1 MKGSPTSQPP
11 LILAIDFGTQSVRAL
26 AYTQS
31 GECCAKHQLS
41 IDHYQHPEPGWTE
54 HDVEGFWTLLT
65 ASCQGLWAQGV
76 EASDIAAVVVTTQRA
91 TVINLDEIGRP
102 LRPAIIWTD
111 QRRAPPRG
119 RLPRL
124 WRVLFGLLR
133 IRPIVENLEA
143 EAEANWL
150 ERNQPALLAKTA
162 HFLLLSGYLNYRL
175 TGEFK
180 DSAGSQVGY
189 VPYDFKKQD
198 WCADSDW
205 KWHSM
210 AIKRY
215 MLPALVAVGEP
226 LGTVTPA
233 AAEQTGLPVGL
244 PVIAGAADKACEVLG
259 VGALEAG
266 VASVSC
272 GTTATINTTR
282 SQYVEVVPF
291 MPAYPAA
298 LPKHFNTEIQ
308 VFRGFWMVSWF
319 LEQFGEAERRQALER
334 GVPAETLLDELL
346 EQTEPG
352 AGGLV
357 LQPFWNPVLGE
368 TGPEGRGSIV
378 GFKDFHTRAH
388 VYRALVEGLAFALR
402 SGKERIER
410 RTKTPITCI
419 RLSGGGAQSDQVAQ
433 IVADV
438 LNLPVER
445 FEDCEASGRGAAM
458 VGAAAMNWYPSITVA
473 GAAML
478 GETQR
483 ITPNPEAAARY
494 EALYEGQYRPLYGK
508 LKSLFERQL
517 TAR

>member
-1 MKGSPTSQPP
+1 MNRSSAGQPS

-26 AYTQS
+26 AYKQS
-31 GECCAKHQLS
+31 GECLAKHQLP
-41 IDHYQHPEPGWTE
+41 IDQYQHPEPGWTE

-65 ASCQGLWAQGV
+65 SSCRGLWAQGV
-76 EASDIAAVVVTTQRA
+76 DPAEIAAVVVTTQRA
-91 TVINLDEIGRP
+91 SVINLDERGRP

-111 QRRAPPRG
+111 QRRSPPRR
-119 RLPRL
+119 RLPWI
-124 WRVLFGLLR
+124 WRVLFALLR

-150 ERNQPALLAKTA
+150 ERHQPELLAKTA

-189 VPYDFKKQD
+189 VPFDFKKQD

-215 MLPALVAVGEP
+215 MLPALAAVGEP
-226 LGTVTPA
+226 LGAITA
-233 AAEQTGLPVGL
+233 NAAEMTGLPEGV

-259 VGALEAG
+259 VGALEADI
-266 VASVSC
+266 ASVSC

-282 SQYVEVVPF
+282 SRYVEVVPF

-298 LPKHFNTEIQ
+298 LPEHFNTEIQ

-319 LEQFGEAERRQALER
+319 LEQFGEAERREAAER

-346 EQTEPG
+346 AQTEAG

-388 VYRALVEGLAFALR
+388 VYRALIEGLAFALR

-410 RTKTPITCI
+410 RTKTPISCI

-445 FEDCEASGRGAAM
+445 FDDCEASGRGATM
-458 VGAAAMNWYPSITVA
+458 VAAAAMSWYPSIT
-473 GAAML
+473 AACEAMV
-478 GETQR
+478 GETHR
-483 ITPNPEAAARY
+483 ITPDSEAAQRY
-494 EALYEGQYRPLYGK
+494 QALYEGQYRPLYGK
-508 LKSLFERQL
+508 LKPLFEHQL
-517 TAR
+517 TAH

>member
-1 MKGSPTSQPP
+1 MNNPSSVAPS
-11 LILAIDFGTQSVRAL
+11 LILAIDFGTQSCRAL
-26 AYTQS
+26 AYTAQ
-31 GECCAKHQLS
+31 GECLAKCQLPV
-41 IDHYQHPEPGWTE
+41 IEYQHPEPEWTE

-65 ASCQGLWAQGV
+65 DSCRGLWSRGIAPQ
-76 EASDIAAVVVTTQRA
+76 DIAAVVVTTQRA
-91 TVINLDEIGRP
+91 SVINLDENGHP

-111 QRRAPPRG
+111 QRRAPLRQ
-119 RLPRL
+119 RLPWY
-124 WRVLFGLLR
+124 WRALFGVLR
-133 IRPIVENLEA
+133 IRSIVDNLEA
-143 EAEANWL
+143 ETEANWL
-150 ERNQPALLAKTA
+150 EQYEPELLARTA
-162 HFLLLSGYLNYRL
+162 HYLLLSGYLNYRF

-180 DSAGSQVGY
+180 DSVGSQVGY
-189 VPYDFKKQD
+189 LPFDFKKQS

-215 MLPALVAVGEP
+215 MLPELSDVGEV
-226 LGTVTPA
+226 LGHVTVD
-233 AAEQTGLPVGL
+233 AAEATGVPVGV

-266 VASVSC
+266 VASISC

-282 SQYVEVVPF
+282 SKYVEVVPF

-298 LPKHFNTEIQ
+298 LPGQFNTEIQ

-319 LEQFGEAERRQALER
+319 LEQFGALER
-334 GVPAETLLDELL
+334 QEAAARQVAPEVLLEELL
-346 EQTEPG
+346 NETEPG

-388 VYRALVEGLAFALR
+388 VYRALIEGLAFALR

-410 RTKTPITCI
+410 RTKTPSTRI

-433 IVADV
+433 IMADV
-438 LNLPVER
+438 LNLAVER
-445 FEDCEASGRGAAM
+445 FEDCEASGRGAA
-458 VGAAAMNWYPSITVA
+458 VVASAALGWYPSIAAA
-473 GAAML
+473 GAAMV
-478 GETQR
+478 GETR
-483 ITPNPEAAARY
+483 RTAPNAQAVACY
-494 EALYEGQYRPLYGK
+494 DSLYQTTYHPLYGR
-508 LKSLFERQL
+508 LKSLFAKQSSS
-517 TAR
+517 

>member
-1 MKGSPTSQPP
+1 MNGSPVGEPS

-26 AYTQS
+26 AYDR
-31 GECCAKHQLS
+31 GGRCRAKHQLPIS
-41 IDHYQHPEPGWTE
+41 NYQHPEPGWTE
-54 HDVEGFWTLLT
+54 HDVEGLWTLLSE
-65 ASCQGLWAQGV
+65 SCQGLWARGV
-76 EASDIAAVVVTTQRA
+76 DPAEIAAVVVTTQRA
-91 TVINLDEIGRP
+91 TVINLDELGQP

-119 RLPRL
+119 RLPWL
-124 WRVLFGLLR
+124 WRLLFTLLR

-143 EAEANWL
+143 ETEANWL
-150 ERNQPALLAKTA
+150 ERHQPDLLARTA

-175 TGEFK
+175 TGVFK
-180 DSAGSQVGY
+180 DSVGSQVGY
-189 VPYDFKKQD
+189 VPFDFKKQD

-215 MLPALVAVGEP
+215 MLPALAAVGDT
-226 LGTVTPA
+226 LGVVTADA
-233 AAEQTGLPVGL
+233 AKSTGLPEGV

-259 VGALEAG
+259 VGALEPG

-282 SQYVEVVPF
+282 PQYVEVVPF

-298 LPKHFNTEIQ
+298 LPNHFNTEIQ

-319 LEQFGEAERRQALER
+319 LEQFGDAERRRAAER

-346 EQTEPG
+346 VQTEPG
-352 AGGLV
+352 ADGLV

-368 TGPEGRGSIV
+368 TGPEGRGSII

-402 SGKERIER
+402 AGKARIER

-419 RLSGGGAQSDQVAQ
+419 RLSGGGAQSDQVKQ
-433 IVADV
+433 IMADV

-445 FEDCEASGRGAAM
+445 FDDCEASGRGAAM
-458 VGAAAMNWYPSITVA
+458 VGAAAVGWYSSVETA
-473 GAAML
+473 CLAMV
-478 GETQR
+478 GEAER
-483 ITPNPEAAARY
+483 VEPNQQNTERY
-494 EALYEGQYRPLYGK
+494 SHIYKQTYSRLYPT
-508 LKSLFERQL
+508 LKSIFSRIEL
-517 TAR
+517 